1 MKTRVKWSLLG
12 LAGLMVKGV
21 EAQEASTLGELL
33 PLLKTQVSAGEIEK
47 NLLQQG
53 FVLKPGVN
61 NARERTFQGLIDSGT
76 VILSL
81 RKTSKKGPVW
91 GYRLVF
97 QSEQQTWLQKKVDF
111 EQRLQAL
118 NGLLGQSPS
127 NTTKTLPQ
135 YCAGREAQCFSD
147 GMAKY
152 QSSWYWNNAV
162 QRIKTVEL
170 KVNNNFETVLDITD
184 NAMESK
190 YELN

>member
-1 MKTRVKWSLLG
+1 MKMSVKWILLG
-12 LAGLMVKGV
+12 LTGVMTKGAV
-21 EAQEASTLGELL
+21 TPNKTSLSALV
-33 PLLKTQVSAGEIEK
+33 PMLKTQSASATIEK
-47 NLLQQG
+47 QLLQQG
-53 FVLKPGVN
+53 FVFKTGESGK
-61 NARERTFQGLIDSGT
+61 ERVLQGLVESGVVVLT
-76 VILSL
+76 L

-91 GYRLVF
+91 GYNLVF
-97 QSEQQTWLQKKVDF
+97 QSQQQTWSQKKVDF
-111 EQRLQAL
+111 EQRLQTL

-135 YCAGREAQCFSD
+135 YCAGREAQCFQD

-184 NAMESK
+184 NAMESQF
-190 YELN
+190 E

>member
-1 MKTRVKWSLLG
+1 MRVKWTLLG
-12 LAGLMVKGV
+12 LTGVMLKGA
-21 EAQEASTLGELL
+21 EAQQTCTMAELL
-33 PLLKTQVSAGEIEK
+33 PLLKTQVAVADVEK
-47 NLLQQG
+47 GLLQKG
-53 FVLKPGVN
+53 FVLKPGV
-61 NARERTFQGLIDSGT
+61 AGKERTFQGMVDNGVL
-76 VILSL
+76 VLSL

-91 GYRLVF
+91 GYHLVF
-97 QSEQQTWLQKKVDF
+97 QSEQQTWLQKKTDF
-111 EQRLQAL
+111 DQRLQLL

-147 GMAKY
+147 GVAKF

-170 KVNNNFETVLDITD
+170 KVNGNFETVLDITD
-184 NAMESK
+184 NVMESK

>member
-1 MKTRVKWSLLG
+1 MRVKRTLFGLVGVVSVGAKAQTKTSLSAL
-12 LAGLMVKGV
+12 VPV
-21 EAQEASTLGELL
+21 
-33 PLLKTQVSAGEIEK
+33 LKTQTASATIEK
-47 NLLQQG
+47 QLLQQG
-53 FVLKPGVN
+53 FVLKTGGTGK
-61 NARERTFQGLIDSGT
+61 ERVFQGLVDSGAVVLT
-76 VILSL
+76 L

-91 GYRLVF
+91 GYHLVF
-97 QSEQQTWLQKKVDF
+97 QSEQQTWLQKKADF
-111 EQRLQAL
+111 DQRLQLL

-147 GMAKY
+147 GVAKF

-170 KVNNNFETVLDITD
+170 KVNGNFETVLDITD
-184 NAMESK
+184 NVMESK